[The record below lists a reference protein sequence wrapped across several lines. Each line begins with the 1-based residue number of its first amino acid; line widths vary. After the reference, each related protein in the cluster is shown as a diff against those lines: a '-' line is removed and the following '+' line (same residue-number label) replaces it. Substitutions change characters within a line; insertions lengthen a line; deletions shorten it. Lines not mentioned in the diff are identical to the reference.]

1 MANRT
6 AIDHAP
12 RIAALWAAWLIVMLF
27 HVELGLMPLFH
38 GIPVA
43 IESHVAAARL
53 PQLFLAMLLYT
64 LAPVAAMLLA
74 TYAATAGHHWSAA
87 GRWRAGQCL
96 LGGLYSVTNLGHLVA
111 DIVIPDSRL
120 DQVLLMAVLTLIGLL
135 INRETWLWWRG

>member
-1 MANRT
+1 MPKRR

-43 IESHVAAARL
+43 IESHVADARL

-74 TYAATAGHHWSAA
+74 VYAATAQGHWSAT
-87 GRWRAGQCL
+87 GRWRAGQVL
-96 LGGLYSVTNLGHLVA
+96 LSGLYTVTNLGHLAA
-111 DIVIPDSRL
+111 DIWIPDSRL
-120 DQVLLMAVLTLIGLL
+120 DQVLLMGVLSLIGLL
-135 INRETWLWWRG
+135 INRETWLWWKG